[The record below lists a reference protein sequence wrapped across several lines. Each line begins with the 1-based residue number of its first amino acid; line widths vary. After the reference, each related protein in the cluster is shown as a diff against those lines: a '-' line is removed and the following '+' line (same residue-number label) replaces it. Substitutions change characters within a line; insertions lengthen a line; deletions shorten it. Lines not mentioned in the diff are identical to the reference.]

1 MYSCLAGFVEA
12 AETIEDAVR
21 REIFEESGIRCTDVN
36 YYMTQPW
43 PYPSSLMIGCTARAT
58 NEDIVVDRTELED
71 ARWFDRAEAH
81 LDDQAAAS
89 GRPRRAAS
97 VCHCASFAR
106 TLGAWRATKPAH
118 SGNLT
123 WRNRLTPDLGSGT
136 TRNRH
141 DGSGHELPRN
151 APKIPPRILCI
162 GMPVR
167 DLTFRVRACP
177 ARGSKENAT
186 HFDEICGGNA
196 LNAAIGIVRLGGR
209 ASICGPMGDARET
222 SSRFIF
228 DKLAHEGIETKHIVH
243 MPGLV
248 TPISAIMI
256 DPSGERTIVTFRD
269 PELWKVQLPRADTLL
284 EDCAAILTE
293 SRCAEFCTDLCAE
306 ARRRGIPVIVD
317 VDRAMSLREGLLTAS
332 SHLVFSSE
340 PLQETAGDH
349 RRRRGAE
356 EDRQADAFV
365 PGGHP
370 RAREA
375 RSGSTSMANL
385 QETPAFPVH
394 TVDTLGAG
402 DVFHGA
408 FALAITEKQELREA
422 LRFASAA
429 AALKC
434 TRFGGAFAAPQRAE
448 VEALLAQGQARRPGL
463 SWT

>member
-1 MYSCLAGFVEA
+1 MDEPMNFHA
-12 AETIEDAVR
+12 A
-21 REIFEESGIRCTDVN
+21 
-36 YYMTQPW
+36 
-43 PYPSSLMIGCTARAT
+43 
-58 NEDIVVDRTELED
+58 
-71 ARWFDRAEAH
+71 
-81 LDDQAAAS
+81 
-89 GRPRRAAS
+89 
-97 VCHCASFAR
+97 
-106 TLGAWRATKPAH
+106 
-118 SGNLT
+118 
-123 WRNRLTPDLGSGT
+123 
-136 TRNRH
+136 
-141 DGSGHELPRN
+141 
-151 APKIPPRILCI
+151 APKIPPRILCVGI
-162 GMPVR
+162 PVR
-167 DLTFRVRACP
+167 DLTFRVSGVP
-177 ARGSKENAT
+177 ARGSKENAS

-228 DKLAHEGIETKHIVH
+228 EKLAHEGIETKHIIH

-248 TPISAIMI
+248 TPISTVMV

-269 PELWKVQLPRADTLL
+269 PELWKVHLPSTEMLL

-306 ARRRGIPVIVD
+306 ARRRGIPVVVD

-340 PLQETAGDH
+340 PLQETADVTDDGQALKKIAKLTPSFLAGT
-349 RRRRGAE
+349 RGPKGTIWLDE
-356 EDRQADAFV
+356 Q
-365 PGGHP
+365 G
-370 RAREA
+370 
-375 RSGSTSMANL
+375 NL

-408 FALAITEKQELREA
+408 FALAITENQDIPSA

-448 VEALLAQGQARRPGL
+448 VEELLSHGQAARAVR
-463 SWT
+463 TDQ